1 MIYKD
6 PSTVIIII
14 CNWAIFSPTRHHLTF
29 YIVYEFL
36 DEHLLWVIY
45 FELSGKKKINK
56 PKEFLKISNVDV
68 GSRTNSGGG
77 KKQLN
82 LVN

>member
-6 PSTVIIII
+6 PITVIV
-14 CNWAIFSPTRHHLTF
+14 CNWETFSPTRHHLTF
-29 YIVYEFL
+29 YIVYKFS
-36 DEHLLWVIY
+36 DAHLLWVIY
-45 FELSGKKKINK
+45 FELSGKKKNK
-56 PKEFLKISNVDV
+56 PKEFFKISNVDV